1 VIALAFEATKTRHKH
16 TIGEVRRHHSN
27 RVLVDVRV
35 AFDLGQ
41 RAQHVRLVGARI
53 SVETMDDD
61 HGSLDLASVQTLAVG
76 SIGHVVDEGQ
86 VGGLLAVAVL
96 DTRDLEE
103 GDLGTGNVGQVGFD
117 NIAGKLL
124 G

>member
-1 VIALAFEATKTRHKH
+1 MKIQHKH
-16 TIGEVRRHHSN
+16 TIGKVRRHHSN

-53 SVETMDDD
+53 SVETMDDN
-61 HGSLDLASVQTLAVG
+61 HGSLDLASDQTLAVG

-86 VGGLLAVAVL
+86 VGGLLAAAVL
-96 DTRDLEE
+96 DTRDLEV
-103 GDLGTGNVGQVGFD
+103 GDLGAGDVGQVGVDDF
-117 NIAGKLL
+117 AGKLL
-124 G
+124 S